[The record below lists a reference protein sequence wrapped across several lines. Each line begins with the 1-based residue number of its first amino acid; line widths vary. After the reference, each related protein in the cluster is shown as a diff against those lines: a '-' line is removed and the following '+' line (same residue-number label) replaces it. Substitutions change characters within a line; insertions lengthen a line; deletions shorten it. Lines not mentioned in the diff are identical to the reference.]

1 MEPLDKADLD
11 MLNTALKAL
20 ESAKEQLKRARNA
33 GIDVTTREERVRVLD
48 ERVLQLK
55 RSFFPTGRA
64 SK

>member
-20 ESAKEQLKRARNA
+20 ESAKEQLKRARQA
-33 GIDVTTREERVRVLD
+33 GIDVTTREERVRILD

-55 RSFFPTGRA
+55 RSFFPAGRA
-64 SK
+64 TK

>member
-20 ESAKEQLKRARNA
+20 ESAKEQLKRARAA

-64 SK
+64 TK